1 MEQLIIAKRLTT
13 LRKEAGFSQ
22 ETIASLLSVSRQAIS
37 KWESGKALP
46 SLDALCVLAGLYRT
60 SVDFIVLGSD
70 VIDSDSTASFST
82 ESFSERLK
90 LCRQQSGISQG
101 DLADSLSVSRQS
113 VSKWESGKAEPDL
126 EHLVMLTSLIQT
138 PLSLLLPAKESS
150 EARPEPKKQAA
161 PKAEKTEKAVK
172 ETPPKEEAPQATA
185 KKPTPAPAPAP
196 KPQPAPNTQMPSKPQ
211 EAKPTPDAVSRRQK
225 LQERVRLAG
234 QKERAAKAALL
245 QKKIKR

>member
-37 KWESGKALP
+37 KWESGKAYP
-46 SLDALCVLAGLYRT
+46 SLDALRVLATLYNT
-60 SVDFIVLGSD
+60 NVDLILIGAEPSE
-70 VIDSDSTASFST
+70 TLAHAFSE
-82 ESFSERLK
+82 ESFAERLK
-90 LCRQQSGISQG
+90 ISRKQSGISQNE
-101 DLADSLSVSRQS
+101 LADALAVSRQS

-150 EARPEPKKQAA
+150 EARPEPKKQAT

-172 ETPPKEEAPQATA
+172 ETPPKEAAPQATA